1 MFTGLIETIGT
12 ITNISRQSEVV
23 LLEIEAPQIAVE
35 LKPGDSVA
43 VSGACLTVVKR
54 GAASFTAEMM
64 QETVKVTKF
73 SVIKA
78 GARVNLERAMR
89 ADSRFDGHF
98 VAGHVDGRAEVTE
111 IENYGRTRKYLF
123 SADRALTAAMIP
135 KGSVAIDGVSLTL
148 IDVTAE
154 GFSVGIIPTTLT
166 DSTISDLKKGDVVNI
181 ETDMIGKYI
190 IKLLSTGMAGADTGG
205 SANKTLT
212 WDNLAAF
219 GWI

>member
-23 LLEIEAPQIAVE
+23 LLEIEAPLIAGD

-43 VSGACLTVVKR
+43 VSGTCLTVVKR

-64 QETVKVTKF
+64 QETIQVTKF
-73 SVIKA
+73 SAIKA
-78 GARVNLERAMR
+78 GARVNLERAVR

-111 IENYGRTRKYLF
+111 IEDYGRTRKYLF
-123 SADRALTAAMIP
+123 STDRALAAAMIP

-190 IKLLSTGMAGADTGG
+190 IKLLSTGTTEADMGG

-212 WDNLAAF
+212 WDKLAEF